1 MYKSYWWIWPQWI
14 FMLPLNYSRK
24 RNPVSK
30 RVVSRILFNG
40 HKIILTK
47 MTKEKIWKILL
58 NLCLTLIFQ
67 VSDERKLQL
76 RRLSLRS
83 TYFQIFRIFNS
94 KQFFCSNLWN
104 MLKSFDFVQVF
115 KNGGQWLFFGLITIS
130 VSIAKDNHV
139 WAVARAYFAKLF

>member
-40 HKIILTK
+40 QKIILTK

-76 RRLSLRS
+76 GRLSLRS

-115 KNGGQWLFFGLITIS
+115 KKGGQWLFFGLITIS

-139 WAVARAYFAKLF
+139 LAVARASFAKLF